1 MTLYCYTDQ
10 LSYQA
15 GDKINFHVSTS
26 AASYSLEIAR
36 WGAEL
41 VSVYQQNGLKAGNHP
56 TPEDA
61 STHGCGW
68 PVAFA
73 LRLPPE
79 WPSGYYNVLVK
90 SDEGEA
96 WEHCFVVRS
105 ANPGQQNH
113 ILLQLATNTYQA
125 YNDWGG
131 SCLYGGSK
139 GLVHQVSFQRPF
151 QRGLLT
157 KLADS
162 PRMARLEQAKLGFA
176 GSVHYP
182 ARDWAEATNM
192 ERRWIPSAGYG
203 GWEQRFVAWA
213 EAQGYGLDFAINSDL
228 ERHPQILE
236 AYSLILS
243 VGHDEYWSWGMRD
256 ALEDYITGGGNVAF
270 FSGNTCFW
278 QVRWED
284 AGDTMVCY
292 KYDCAA
298 DPILSTVDERFLSS
312 IWSDYIIKRPENS
325 LTGVSFTRGGY
336 ARFGA
341 AVPRGSGGYTV
352 WRPAH
357 WLFEGTGLE
366 YGDQFG
372 EAEALVGY
380 ECDGCAMKLVDG
392 LPVPTHEDGTP
403 DTFTILATS
412 PATLAERV
420 ENYGAEIYLR
430 HEDLDFCTERLFG
443 ELKKENRVKIVHG
456 NAVMGMYE
464 AGGTVFTTGC
474 TEWAYG
480 LAAKNP
486 FVEQIT
492 RNILTRLSASP

>member
-1 MTLYCYTDQ
+1 MTTYCYTNQ

-15 GDKINFHVSTS
+15 GDEIFFHLSTS
-26 AASYSLEIAR
+26 AASCTLEISR
-36 WGAEL
+36 WGAER
-41 VSVYQQNGLKAGNHP
+41 VQVYQQHGLKAKNHP
-56 TPEDA
+56 TPDNA

-68 PVAFA
+68 PVAFS
-73 LRLPPE
+73 LKVPQE
-79 WPSGYYNVLVK
+79 WPSGYYRVIVK
-90 SDEGEA
+90 GDPNET
-96 WEHCFVVRS
+96 WEHFFVVRS
-105 ANPGQQNH
+105 ARPGKENR

-125 YNDWGG
+125 YNAWGG

-151 QRGLLT
+151 QLGLLS
-157 KLADS
+157 KLPDS
-162 PRMARLEQAKLGFA
+162 PRMALGERAPLGFA
-176 GSVHYP
+176 GAVRYP
-182 ARDWAEATNM
+182 ARDWAEATDM
-192 ERRWIPSAGYG
+192 ERRWVPSAGYG

-213 EAQGYGLDFAINSDL
+213 EQNGFGLDFAINSDL

-236 AYSLILS
+236 DYSLILS

-256 ALEDYITGGGNVAF
+256 AIEEYIAGGGNVAF

-292 KYDCAA
+292 KYDCKA
-298 DPILSTVDERFLSS
+298 DPILGTADERFLSS
-312 IWSDYIIKRPENS
+312 IWSDHLVKRPENS

-357 WLFEGTGLE
+357 WVFDDTGLE

-372 EAEALVGY
+372 DAEAIVGY
-380 ECDGCAMKLVDG
+380 ECDGCEIQLVNG
-392 LPVPTHEDGTP
+392 LPVPTYNDGTP
-403 DTFTILATS
+403 AGFTILATS

-420 ENYGAEIYLR
+420 EQYGEEIYLR
-430 HEDLDFCTERLFG
+430 HEDLDFCAERVFGVLTE
-443 ELKKENRVKIVHG
+443 ENKAKIVHG
-456 NAVMGMYE
+456 NAVMGIYE

-480 LAAKNP
+480 LAAQNP

-492 RNILTRLSASP
+492 RNLLKRLSSK